1 MTGMRPSF
9 ACASTMPANAPR
21 LHATRGLVI
30 RRCSAPRTQNPGGPA
45 PTGFPNAVVVSPR
58 SAGPNTEALFCES
71 HNRVK
76 TIAMIE
82 MTNRIEAADG
92 TALSART
99 LLPFRLAQSRRPC
112 NAQLALPPV
121 PRRLTCRSTRSARA
135 AQHAAEFADW
145 QLSGGD
151 FLCSKFAALFLRA
164 HQARTP

>member
-1 MTGMRPSF
+1 MRPSF

-30 RRCSAPRTQNPGGPA
+30 RRCSAPRTLNPGGPV

-58 SAGPNTEALFCES
+58 SAGPNTEALFCETETQ
-71 HNRVK
+71 VK

-82 MTNRIEAADG
+82 MTNRIAAADG
-92 TALSART
+92 AALAART
-99 LLPFRLAQSRRPC
+99 IPPIRLAQTRRLC

-121 PRRLTCRSTRSARA
+121 PRRPACRSTQSARA

-151 FLCSKFAALFLRA
+151 FLCSKFVALFLRA